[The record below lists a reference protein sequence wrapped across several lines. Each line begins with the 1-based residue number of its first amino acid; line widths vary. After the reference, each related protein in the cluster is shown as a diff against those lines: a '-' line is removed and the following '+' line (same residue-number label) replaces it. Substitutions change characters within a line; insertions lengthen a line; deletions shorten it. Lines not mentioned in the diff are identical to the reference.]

1 LKKNPMVKSVIYLLF
16 SYQTGYIMWHS
27 RLRVSSI
34 FKRLFFLLEAF
45 WLDVTTSK
53 DECTWT
59 RLTSV
64 VFTRKRPF
72 TEETSVV
79 LIVYDYVLCEVRAY
93 IYNKLKSINAINV
106 FFIVSQHESGN
117 RILFLTF
124 ETDQFLFLAMWDF
137 LFSPLG

>member
-1 LKKNPMVKSVIYLLF
+1 M
-16 SYQTGYIMWHS
+16 
-27 RLRVSSI
+27 
-34 FKRLFFLLEAF
+34 
-45 WLDVTTSK
+45 DVTTSK

-124 ETDQFLFLAMWDF
+124 ETDQFLF
-137 LFSPLG
+137 